1 MSATKEKL
9 HNQIESEMRKSQTV
23 NYIKKSAVDW
33 LKPQIE
39 LMLMDGH
46 KPYPNQLEEAFEI
59 AKDLENQKQ
68 GYSEE
73 EAMEFFIEG
82 YKQRAEKSDLIFDNA
97 SRMYAIALFE
107 KFKNK

>member
-46 KPYPNQLEEAFEI
+46 KPYPNQLEEAFQI

-73 EAMEFFIEG
+73 DIINALHSVELKDNKDYSKIYNGMKEWF
-82 YKQRAEKSDLIFDNA
+82 EKS
-97 SRMYAIALFE
+97 
-107 KFKNK
+107 KKK